1 MKHHLRDFFVAYEEL
16 EKLEE
21 DLEEEIA
28 KIKKLVDP
36 FQRESMRNY
45 SFYKKHQN
53 YIDNFRVMANENN
66 DILNVDKFLKF

>member
-1 MKHHLRDFFVAYEEL
+1 MPYEEL

-36 FQRESMRNY
+36 FQRQSMRDY
-45 SFYKKHQN
+45 SFYKKHR
-53 YIDNFRVMANENN
+53 I
-66 DILNVDKFLKF
+66 ILITLESWQMKKMIFLT